1 MSDVSGGSALIA
13 ATAILLL
20 LASALWRRIPQ
31 WVRRIVRR
39 AWFPLLVGG
48 VLVWLASTSGAA
60 GATLLVA
67 WVLAGGISRYIRHR
81 DERERAHAKLRLE
94 RRQPRRRV
102 PPPAPPPPSP
112 GAPP

>member
-31 WVRRIVRR
+31 WVRRIVRQC
-39 AWFPLLVGG
+39 WFPLLVGG
-48 VLVWLASTSGAA
+48 VLVWLASTSAAA
-60 GATLLVA
+60 GATLLTA
-67 WVLAGGISRYIRHR
+67 WVVAGGISRYIRNH
-81 DERERAHAKLRLE
+81 DERERARAKLRLE
-94 RRQPRRRV
+94 RRQPRRRL
-102 PPPAPPPPSP
+102 PPPPPSP